1 MGNLENTQKRSLLV
15 QGWTG
20 INHSYAMVNQYQLIE
35 LVKNTALNLF
45 TQEMS
50 LYDQRWSKEK
60 NASGFSS
67 VESTLLTNIKQYGGE
82 SVDAI
87 YRIHTPNTL
96 ENSAARVITFLV
108 TEFGLDNK
116 NFTDAADIKSYV
128 ANGNLIVTPSNWS
141 RDRII
146 DFGFKDESVFVVPH
160 GVDPTKFSPLSA
172 SERLAARSALGYTND
187 DIVFLNVGAPIWN
200 KGMDLVIQAYF
211 AARKSNTN
219 IRLLIKDQQALY
231 GLSAIGM
238 MKTLLAEGK
247 IDLNNESV
255 ESIRVLPQTLSIEQL
270 RTLYNVADYYLSPY
284 RAEGFNLP
292 VIEAIACGTK
302 VIVTEGGA
310 TDDFCDAN
318 TSIKIPSRLRTNEL
332 ISGTHVGA
340 YLDPDVGA
348 LTQVMIDCSH
358 EQPAVDA
365 RMAFGR
371 ADLLQKFNWTRA
383 SSLISALV

>member
-50 LYDQRWSKEK
+50 LYDQRWSKER

-82 SVDAI
+82 AVDAI

-96 ENSAARVITFLV
+96 ENSATRVITFLV

-141 RDRII
+141 RDRVI
-146 DFGFKDESVFVVPH
+146 DFGFRDESVFVVPH

-255 ESIRVLPQTLSIEQL
+255 ESIRVLPQTLGIEQL

-348 LTQVMIDCSH
+348 LTQIMIDCSH
-358 EQPAVDA
+358 EQPAMDT

-371 ADLLQKFNWTRA
+371 ADLLQKFNWKRA
-383 SSLISALV
+383 SCLISALV

>member
-50 LYDQRWSKEK
+50 LYDQRWSKER

-67 VESTLLTNIKQYGGE
+67 VESTSLTNIKQYGGE
-82 SVDAI
+82 AVDAI

-96 ENSAARVITFLV
+96 ENSATRVITFLV

-141 RDRII
+141 RDRVI
-146 DFGFKDESVFVVPH
+146 DFGFRDESVFVVPH

-255 ESIRVLPQTLSIEQL
+255 ESIRVLPQTLGIEQL

-348 LTQVMIDCSH
+348 LTQIMIDCSH
-358 EQPAVDA
+358 EQPAMDT

-371 ADLLQKFNWTRA
+371 ADLLQKFNWKRA
-383 SSLISALV
+383 SCLISALV